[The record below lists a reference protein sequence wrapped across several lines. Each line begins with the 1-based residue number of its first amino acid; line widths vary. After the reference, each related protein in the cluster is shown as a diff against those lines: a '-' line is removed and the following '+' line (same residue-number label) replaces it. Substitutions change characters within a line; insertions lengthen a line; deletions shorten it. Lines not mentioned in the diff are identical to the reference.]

1 MSTLNHFFIN
11 VPREFAMA
19 RLVHADAPLP
29 ERQAQLQAQAVGS
42 DGSRALAGMLSAA
55 VFASLLVVADQ
66 LIDTWAEGHLLAAW
80 VTLWVV
86 AFAALALAA
95 TRLTGLAGRLAG
107 LIVRRLAA
115 AQQRAREE
123 EMWEHA
129 RHDPRIMAEL
139 AAAQARVQ
147 ADF

>member
-19 RLVHADAPLP
+19 RLVHADASLP
-29 ERQAQLQAQAVGS
+29 EREAQLQSQAVGS
-42 DGSRALAGMLSAA
+42 DGSRALAGMLLAA

-80 VTLWVV
+80 VVLWAVAFV
-86 AFAALALAA
+86 ALAFAAS
-95 TRLTGLAGRLAG
+95 RLSGWAGRLAG
-107 LIVRRLAA
+107 MIARRVAA

-139 AAAQARVQ
+139 AAAQARAQ
-147 ADF
+147 GDF